1 MTLSPNF
8 PAQMEA
14 RNVRE
19 KIAEI
24 ERLKAALRHLVYEIT
39 HLSPEEDDGSHQ
51 CRISKPALQSA
62 RAELS
67 EGANDGG

>member
-8 PAQMEA
+8 PAQMET
-14 RNVRE
+14 RNVQE

-39 HLSPEEDDGSHQ
+39 HLSPEEDDGSHR
-51 CRISKPALQSA
+51 CRISKSALQSA
-62 RAELS
+62 RAALN